1 MEQGWWTGDRGGR
14 QTCCQLGKKRK
25 LEISQCAG
33 SQRRLLLL
41 LFLLLRVWP
50 RPGAVMQSVM
60 PSVMPHSIHYG
71 GKCKRHKQHRTTS
84 ACPLSVHTHIRR
96 RVRVQV
102 HDSATRESTGYTSR
116 ESDREREREGEW
128 RKASGAE
135 SELRICPFCRFD
147 LGAPLNMLNV
157 EMWKLTYEF
166 NASYG
171 ESTGH
176 APPPLQSVL
185 CGRRGR
191 RVCHCTSQFRRCTV
205 KAVPD
210 FYTGQSAV

>member
-1 MEQGWWTGDRGGR
+1 MEQGWRTGDRGGR

-84 ACPLSVHTHIRR
+84 ACPLSAHTHIRR

-116 ESDREREREGEW
+116 ESDRERERDSGE
-128 RKASGAE
+128 RRAEQSRNSGFVLSAG
-135 SELRICPFCRFD
+135 STWVPRLIC
-147 LGAPLNMLNV
+147 
-157 EMWKLTYEF
+157 
-166 NASYG
+166 
-171 ESTGH
+171 
-176 APPPLQSVL
+176 
-185 CGRRGR
+185 
-191 RVCHCTSQFRRCTV
+191 
-205 KAVPD
+205 
-210 FYTGQSAV
+210 

>member
-1 MEQGWWTGDRGGR
+1 MLSTR
-14 QTCCQLGKKRK
+14 QKAEVRNFTVCWQPATT
-25 LEISQCAG
+25 SAAA
-33 SQRRLLLL
+33 LLLL
-41 LFLLLRVWP
+41 LVWP
-50 RPGAVMQSVM
+50 RPGTVMQSVM

-102 HDSATRESTGYTSR
+102 HDSETRERVQGIPGER
-116 ESDREREREGEW
+116 ESGERREKQETMREGDQQRE
-128 RKASGAE
+128 AE

-157 EMWKLTYEF
+157 KMWKLTYEF

-176 APPPLQSVL
+176 APPPLLSGGEGLASACHSSGGAQLKQFLISTQVKVL
-185 CGRRGR
+185 W
-191 RVCHCTSQFRRCTV
+191 
-205 KAVPD
+205 D
-210 FYTGQSAV
+210 FK